1 MQELFSMHLR
11 RTLCALVAVATAAL
25 AAPGCGAASVLQADS
40 LGDTGKPVNLTVGYQ
55 PYYTEAWSGLVM
67 RGKEFW
73 RKYLPEGSTVEF
85 QVGLQGSIIVSQLLA
100 GKQQIGYVGDMPGIV
115 GASKRAQRDLR
126 IAATLGLSKDQCGVF
141 LVRPDAPDF
150 ASQEDAIRWFGG
162 KTVATPQGSCTD
174 RIARA
179 TFEKLGVEP
188 KEYLNQSIDVITSNF
203 QGGKIDGA
211 IIWEPTAAKL
221 VNTGLA
227 KRVASGAFADQLDA
241 GFLVF
246 DNELLDKRPDV
257 ADAWLKAEL
266 DAQRFLAGPA
276 NADEIVRI
284 ADDQTEGFSPQDLR
298 DALYKSWPTAQGGPA
313 EGVRLWL
320 PYTVDDRSR
329 QLITGASAFLH
340 KINSIPSP
348 QLPEGAVRAEVAD
361 KVLRE
366 AGASGGAG
374 TIRAQ
379 G

>member
-1 MQELFSMHLR
+1 MHFR
-11 RTLCALVAVATAAL
+11 RAVGSILAVIVL
-25 AAPGCGAASVLQADS
+25 AASACGAGDVLKGDALDA
-40 LGDTGKPVNLTVGYQ
+40 GDTGKPVTLTVGYQ
-55 PYYTEAWSGLVM
+55 PYYTESWSGVVM

-73 RKYLPEGSTVEF
+73 RKYLPPGSTVDF

-126 IAATLGLSKDQCGVF
+126 ITATLGLSKDQCGVF
-141 LVRPDAPDF
+141 LLRPDAPDF
-150 ASQEDAIRWFGG
+150 PSQEEAIRWMSG

-179 TFEKLGVEP
+179 TFERLGVEP

-203 QGGKIDGA
+203 QSGKIDAA

-221 VNTGLA
+221 VNAKLA

-246 DNELLDKRPDV
+246 DKELLDRRPDV
-257 ADAWLKAEL
+257 AEGWLRAEL
-266 DAQRFLAGPA
+266 DAQRFLADPA

-284 ADDQTEGFSPQDLR
+284 ADDQTEGFGPQDLH
-298 DALYKSWPTAQGGPA
+298 DALYRSWPVEQGGSP
-313 EGVRLWL
+313 ERLRLWL
-320 PYTVDDRSR
+320 PFTVDDRSR
-329 QLITGASAFLH
+329 ELIRNASVFLNR
-340 KINSIPSP
+340 INSIPSP
-348 QLPEGAVRAEVAD
+348 ELPEGAVQGDLAD
-361 KVLRE
+361 KVLRDN
-366 AGASGGAG
+366 GGPGSVG
-374 TIRAQ
+374 TITAL